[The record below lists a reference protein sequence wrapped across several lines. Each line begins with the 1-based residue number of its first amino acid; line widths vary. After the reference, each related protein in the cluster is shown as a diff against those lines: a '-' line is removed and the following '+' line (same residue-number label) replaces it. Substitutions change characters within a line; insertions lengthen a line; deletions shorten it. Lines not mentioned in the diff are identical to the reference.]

1 MIGRWIKTILA
12 ILALLFF
19 YTAGSNSVKA
29 ENSWGFG
36 SDIGF
41 LADTANDTVFTLSFQ
56 GDYYLDSD
64 FSIGPQVLITPGGD
78 LTQLTFAG
86 IARYHIP
93 MGSVSLVPFGG
104 IGFVYGDYER
114 RGNDD
119 REASYSFPFGAT
131 AAFHVTQTISL
142 ASTLIFTF
150 QDLDFDNR
158 RNSDNLNVGLLFGF
172 RFHP

>member
-1 MIGRWIKTILA
+1 MIGRWIKTVLA

-19 YTAGSNSVKA
+19 YSLGKNTAWA

-41 LADTANDTVFTLSFQ
+41 LADTVNDTVFTLSFQ

-64 FSIGPQVLITPGGD
+64 FSVGPQVLITPGGD

-86 IARYHIP
+86 IARYHVP

-114 RGNDD
+114 KGKDD

-131 AAFHVTQTISL
+131 FAFHVSQKISL
-142 ASTLIFTF
+142 ASTLIFTL
-150 QDLDFDNR
+150 QDLEFDNR
-158 RNSDNLNVGLLFGF
+158 NDPDRLNVGVLFGF